1 MSEIVTVNNEF
12 RVVRVSKAGK
22 ETYRG
27 VLGVITSGNT
37 KERSALANVVIANMI
52 ANNNFRGLAREVI
65 RVFPATLLK
74 KAGGFTWDAKAKT
87 LYSVEQTAPGQLTLT
102 EINANTINKATLH
115 AMARGIIAALAD
127 KELKGEK
134 KMFAD
139 ALVDMLDAE
148 TQRLAAVSAQITE
161 VPAIAE

>member
-1 MSEIVTVNNEF
+1 MSEVVTMNNEF

-37 KERSALANVVIANMI
+37 KERSALANVVIAGMI

-87 LYSVEQTAPGQLTLT
+87 LYSVEQSAPGQITLT

-115 AMARGIIAALAD
+115 AMARGIIAALD
-127 KELKGEK
+127 GKELKGEK
-134 KMFAD
+134 AMFHG
-139 ALVDMLDAE
+139 ALVSM
-148 TQRLAAVSAQITE
+148 LAAEQKRLEAIEAPTQE
-161 VPAIAE
+161 VATAE